1 MEMKKYDFL
10 FVQNAPAFYKIN
22 LFNALSVNYSIGVIF
37 LGETEQVVMHE
48 DYRHWKFDAYCL
60 NKTKLENTNVI
71 EVLSVLRKMLRL
83 IRSVKYRYI
92 VYGGWSNA
100 EFALLML
107 FTSRKQNCVI
117 SESSIYESTTT
128 GIKGFLKRL
137 ILNRNSHAFVSGL
150 PHKTLLSQLKYCGS
164 IHITGGVGLALRNN
178 LNQTLRTDCY
188 EKRSL
193 RYVYTGRIIELKN
206 LELLIRAFNENGKH
220 LTIIGT
226 GNKETEYK
234 AIAKSNIVFL
244 GFIDN
249 NKLKE
254 IYVNCDCLILPS
266 YSEVWGLVVE
276 EALYN
281 GLPVIVS
288 DMVGCNVD
296 MVKNYDTGI
305 VFNHQSINS
314 LQNAI
319 EQMEQNYQHY
329 KNNVMA
335 IDWKKRDR
343 EQIEAYTS
351 ILQA

>member
-1 MEMKKYDFL
+1 MTEYDFL

-22 LFNALSVNYSIGVIF
+22 LFNALSANYRIGVIF
-37 LGETEQVVMHE
+37 LGESEQVVSDKNPM
-48 DYRHWKFDAYCL
+48 RWKFDAYYL
-60 NKTKLENTNVI
+60 NKNNIDKSNVI
-71 EVLSVLRKMLRL
+71 EVLTNSWKMRKL

-92 VYGGWSNA
+92 IYGGWTNA
-100 EFALLML
+100 EFAIMMFL
-107 FTSRKQNCVI
+107 TSRKRNCII

-128 GIKGFLKRL
+128 GINGFLKRL
-137 ILNRNSHAFVSGL
+137 ILNRSSHAFVSGL
-150 PHKTLLSQLKYCGS
+150 PHKDLLSHLRYRGA
-164 IHITGGVGLALRNN
+164 IHITGGVGLALRNHKPIQN
-178 LNQTLRTDCY
+178 AGCR
-188 EKRSL
+188 KKHPL

-206 LELLIRAFNENGKH
+206 LKLLIKTFNENCKQ

-226 GNKETEYK
+226 GCKETEYK
-234 AIAKSNIVFL
+234 AMAKSNITFL

-249 NKLKE
+249 SKLKE
-254 IYVNCDCLILPS
+254 IYANCDCLILPS

-296 MVKNYDTGI
+296 MVKNYDSGI
-305 VFNHQSINS
+305 VFNHQSIDS
-314 LQNAI
+314 LQDAI
-319 EQMEQNYQHY
+319 EQMEQNYRYY

-335 IDWKKRDR
+335 IDWEKRDKK
-343 EQIEAYTS
+343 QIEAFAD

>member
-1 MEMKKYDFL
+1 MTEYDFL

-22 LFNALSVNYSIGVIF
+22 LFNALSANYRIGVIF
-37 LGETEQVVMHE
+37 LGESEQVVSDKNPM
-48 DYRHWKFDAYCL
+48 RWKFDAYYL
-60 NKTKLENTNVI
+60 NKNNIDKK
-71 EVLSVLRKMLRL
+71 R
-83 IRSVKYRYI
+83 
-92 VYGGWSNA
+92 
-100 EFALLML
+100 
-107 FTSRKQNCVI
+107 NCII

-128 GIKGFLKRL
+128 GINGFLKRL
-137 ILNRNSHAFVSGL
+137 ILNRSSHAFVSGL
-150 PHKTLLSQLKYCGS
+150 PHKDLLSHLRYRGA
-164 IHITGGVGLALRNN
+164 IHITGGVGLALRNHKPIQN
-178 LNQTLRTDCY
+178 AGCR
-188 EKRSL
+188 KKHPL

-206 LELLIRAFNENGKH
+206 LKLLIKTFNENCKQ

-226 GNKETEYK
+226 GCKETEYK
-234 AIAKSNIVFL
+234 AMAKSNITFL

-249 NKLKE
+249 SKLKE
-254 IYVNCDCLILPS
+254 IYANCDCLILPS

-296 MVKNYDTGI
+296 MVKNYDSGI
-305 VFNHQSINS
+305 VFNHQSIDS

-319 EQMEQNYQHY
+319 EQMEQNYRYY

-335 IDWKKRDR
+335 IDWEKRDKK
-343 EQIEAYTS
+343 QIEAFAD